1 MIKFIEWFML
11 TTALNIMA
19 SFFIPELATG
29 NFIGSCAAIIILT
42 AYWSWMDRHS
52 SEQQTRKQ
60 EHTQI

>member
-42 AYWSWMDRHS
+42 AYWHLSDANPYGKP
-52 SEQQTRKQ
+52 QKK
-60 EHTQI
+60 IP

>member
-42 AYWSWMDRHS
+42 AYWSWMDLHS
-52 SEQQTRKQ
+52 PEK
-60 EHTQI
+60 